1 MLSQSE
7 WNRPLDSVLATS
19 RRPAVI
25 DLAGPREV
33 LRRRLGEVVVV
44 DEVVAGVVGRVDVD
58 QLDLAEVRLL
68 EQLERVEV
76 VALDEEV
83 LRRVEVDRLLADRPE
98 RLGDRCI
105 GREGAA
111 RLPGQSSW

>member
-7 WNRPLDSVLATS
+7 WKRPFASVFATS
-19 RRPAVI
+19 VRLLVDSGRTR
-25 DLAGPREV
+25 DEV
-33 LRRRLGEVVVV
+33 VVARLGEVVVV

-58 QLDLAEVRLL
+58 ELDLAEVRLL
-68 EQLERVEV
+68 EQLQRLEV

-83 LRRVEVDRLLADRPE
+83 LGGVEVDRSSRTGRSVLA
-98 RLGDRCI
+98 I
-105 GREGAA
+105 GALAANAAA

>member
-7 WNRPLDSVLATS
+7 WNRPFASVFATS
-19 RRPAVI
+19 RAPSSSTWPDA
-25 DLAGPREV
+25 LEV
-33 LRRRLGEVVVV
+33 LVVRLGEVVVV
-44 DEVVAGVVGRVDVD
+44 DEVIAGVVRRVDVD

-83 LRRVEVDRLLADRPE
+83 LRGVEVDDSSRTGRSVLA
-98 RLGDRCI
+98 I
-105 GREGAA
+105 GALAANAAA